1 MRYVYVYKKVLRM
14 WAKGKSIGKRTSGW
28 RISIEQKYVVYVTVT
43 YC

>member
-1 MRYVYVYKKVLRM
+1 MRYVYVYKKFLRM
-14 WAKGKSIGKRTSGW
+14 WAKGKSIGKRTW